1 MAPAPTPSRVKRERA
16 EIKAEPLFVEHA
28 GPAVKAVKLEDGP
41 KKIKREKKE
50 PTPPEC
56 FRRKEVITKVIGG
69 SFHKACFVAVSQ
81 DAAKGY
87 FRSPPKLASASFY
100 YADHEGWSAFA
111 PAAKEAS
118 GFIRLHSWKEWKDEH
133 NSAPLH
139 VFIRR
144 REALW
149 EYCGVYVPD
158 DADFWPVDDVSEERK
173 SQIKTVLL
181 AKNYSEH
188 AAQQF
193 VDNPENFKQGAIKC
207 VGFDNA
213 LYQALVDKKAEQ
225 H

>member
-1 MAPAPTPSRVKRERA
+1 MAPPRVKRERA

-50 PTPPEC
+50 PPPPEC

-111 PAAKEAS
+111 AGAKEAS
-118 GFIRLHSWKEWKDEH
+118 GCLLYTSPSPRDGLLSRMPS
-133 NSAPLH
+133 SA
-139 VFIRR
+139 
-144 REALW
+144 
-149 EYCGVYVPD
+149 
-158 DADFWPVDDVSEERK
+158 
-173 SQIKTVLL
+173 
-181 AKNYSEH
+181 
-188 AAQQF
+188 
-193 VDNPENFKQGAIKC
+193 
-207 VGFDNA
+207 
-213 LYQALVDKKAEQ
+213 
-225 H
+225 